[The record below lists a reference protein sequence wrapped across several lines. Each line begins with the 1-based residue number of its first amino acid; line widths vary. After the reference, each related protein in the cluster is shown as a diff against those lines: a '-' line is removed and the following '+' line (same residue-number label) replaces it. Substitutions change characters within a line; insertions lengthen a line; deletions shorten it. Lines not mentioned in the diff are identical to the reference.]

1 MCKDKFMYIKA
12 CNPSLSCN
20 ESSDKLQLTHFI
32 VTLFPVVYYI
42 KTVNKTIY
50 TKIQKDSF
58 GSNELE
64 NLSQKISKIQI
75 LSCFSKDEN
84 LS

>member
-1 MCKDKFMYIKA
+1 MCKDAFMYIKA
-12 CNPSLSCN
+12 CNPSSSCN

-50 TKIQKDSF
+50 TKIQ
-58 GSNELE
+58 LE

-75 LSCFSKDEN
+75 LSCFSEDAN
-84 LS
+84 IS

>member
-1 MCKDKFMYIKA
+1 MCKDAFMYIKA
-12 CNPSLSCN
+12 CNPSSSCN

-50 TKIQKDSF
+50 TKIQ
-58 GSNELE
+58 LE
-64 NLSQKISKIQI
+64 NLSQKRSKIQI
-75 LSCFSKDEN
+75 LSCFSEDAN
-84 LS
+84 IS